1 MNNSDVA
8 NILKQDFERKEFIG
22 VKTEIVLSSQG
33 YVINDSKTC
42 KSISNHILQGYVI
55 NDSKTC
61 KSISNHILQDCVDN
75 YDCLT
80 DDKLEAIRSQVNN
93 V

>member
-8 NILKQDFERKEFIG
+8 NILKQDLEKKELIG
-22 VKTEIVLSSQG
+22 VKTKIVLSSQG
-33 YVINDSKTC
+33 YVVNTSKIRKAIIN
-42 KSISNHILQGYVI
+42 N
-55 NDSKTC
+55 
-61 KSISNHILQDCVDN
+61 ILQDCVDN

-80 DDKLEAIRSQVNN
+80 NDKLEAIRLQANN

>member
-8 NILKQDFERKEFIG
+8 NILKQDLERKELIG
-22 VKTEIVLSSQG
+22 VKTDIVLSSQG
-33 YVINDSKTC
+33 YVVND
-42 KSISNHILQGYVI
+42 I
-55 NDSKTC
+55 KTC

-80 DDKLEAIRSQVNN
+80 DDKLETVRSQVNN
-93 V
+93 I

>member
-8 NILKQDFERKEFIG
+8 NILKKDLERKELIG
-22 VKTEIVLSSQG
+22 VKTDVVLSSQG
-33 YVINDSKTC
+33 YVVNDSKTC
-42 KSISNHILQGYVI
+42 KSISNR
-55 NDSKTC
+55 
-61 KSISNHILQDCVDN
+61 ILQDCVDN

-80 DDKLEAIRSQVNN
+80 DDKLETIRSQVNN

>member
-8 NILKQDFERKEFIG
+8 NILKQDLERKEFIG

-33 YVINDSKTC
+33 YVVNASKTC
-42 KSISNHILQGYVI
+42 KA
-55 NDSKTC
+55 
-61 KSISNHILQDCVDN
+61 ISNHILQDCVDN

-80 DDKLEAIRSQVNN
+80 DDKLETVRSQVNN

>member
-8 NILKQDFERKEFIG
+8 NILKQDLERKEFIG

-33 YVINDSKTC
+33 YVIN
-42 KSISNHILQGYVI
+42 N
-55 NDSKTC
+55 SKTC
-61 KSISNHILQDCVDN
+61 KSISNHILQDCVNN

-80 DDKLEAIRSQVNN
+80 ADKLETSRCQGNN
-93 V
+93 G

>member
-8 NILKQDFERKEFIG
+8 NILKQDLERKELIG
-22 VKTEIVLSSQG
+22 VKTDIVLSSQG
-33 YVINDSKTC
+33 YVVNDSKTR
-42 KSISNHILQGYVI
+42 KSIN
-55 NDSKTC
+55 
-61 KSISNHILQDCVDN
+61 NHILQDCVDN

-93 V
+93 I

>member
-8 NILKQDFERKEFIG
+8 NIIKQDLEKKELIG
-22 VKTEIVLSSQG
+22 VKTNVVLSSQG
-33 YVINDSKTC
+33 YIVNNSKTC
-42 KSISNHILQGYVI
+42 KAIYNHM
-55 NDSKTC
+55 
-61 KSISNHILQDCVDN
+61 LQDCIDN

-80 DDKLEAIRSQVNN
+80 DDKLEAIMSQVNN

>member
-8 NILKQDFERKEFIG
+8 NILKQNLEKKELIG

-33 YVINDSKTC
+33 YVVNNSKTC
-42 KSISNHILQGYVI
+42 KAISNHILR
-55 NDSKTC
+55 
-61 KSISNHILQDCVDN
+61 DCVDN

-80 DDKLEAIRSQVNN
+80 DDKLEAIRLQENN

>member
-8 NILKQDFERKEFIG
+8 NILKQDLEKKELIG
-22 VKTEIVLSSQG
+22 VKTEMVLSSQG
-33 YVINDSKTC
+33 YVVNTSKIRKAIIN
-42 KSISNHILQGYVI
+42 N
-55 NDSKTC
+55 
-61 KSISNHILQDCVDN
+61 ILQDCVDN

-80 DDKLEAIRSQVNN
+80 DDKLEAIRLQANN

>member
-8 NILKQDFERKEFIG
+8 NILKQDLERKELIG
-22 VKTEIVLSSQG
+22 VKTDVVLSSQG
-33 YVINDSKTC
+33 DV
-42 KSISNHILQGYVI
+42 V

-80 DDKLEAIRSQVNN
+80 NDKLETIRAQVNN

>member
-8 NILKQDFERKEFIG
+8 NILKQDLERKEFIG

-33 YVINDSKTC
+33 YVVNDSKTC
-42 KSISNHILQGYVI
+42 KSVYNRIL
-55 NDSKTC
+55 K
-61 KSISNHILQDCVDN
+61 DCVDN

-80 DDKLEAIRSQVNN
+80 DDKLEVIRSQVNN

>member
-8 NILKQDFERKEFIG
+8 NILKQDLERKEFIG

-42 KSISNHILQGYVI
+42 KY
-55 NDSKTC
+55 
-61 KSISNHILQDCVDN
+61 ISNHILQDCVDN

>member
-8 NILKQDFERKEFIG
+8 NILKQDLERKELIG
-22 VKTEIVLSSQG
+22 VKTDVVLSSQG
-33 YVINDSKTC
+33 YVVNDSKTY
-42 KSISNHILQGYVI
+42 KSVYNR
-55 NDSKTC
+55 
-61 KSISNHILQDCVDN
+61 ILQDCVDN

-80 DDKLEAIRSQVNN
+80 DDKLETIRSQVNN

>member
-8 NILKQDFERKEFIG
+8 NILKQDLERKEFIG

-33 YVINDSKTC
+33 YVVNYSKTC
-42 KSISNHILQGYVI
+42 KA
-55 NDSKTC
+55 
-61 KSISNHILQDCVDN
+61 ISNHILQDCVDN

>member
-8 NILKQDFERKEFIG
+8 NILKQDLERKEFIG

-33 YVINDSKTC
+33 YVVNASKTC
-42 KSISNHILQGYVI
+42 K
-55 NDSKTC
+55 D
-61 KSISNHILQDCVDN
+61 ISNHILQDCVDN

-80 DDKLEAIRSQVNN
+80 DDKLETVRSQVNN

>member
-8 NILKQDFERKEFIG
+8 NILKQDLERKELIG
-22 VKTEIVLSSQG
+22 VKIDVVLSSQG
-33 YVINDSKTC
+33 YVVNDSKTC
-42 KSISNHILQGYVI
+42 KSVSNHILQ
-55 NDSKTC
+55 N
-61 KSISNHILQDCVDN
+61 CVDN

-80 DDKLEAIRSQVNN
+80 DDKLEEIRSQVNN

>member
-8 NILKQDFERKEFIG
+8 NILKHDLERKELIS
-22 VKTEIVLSSQG
+22 VKADVVFSSQG
-33 YVINDSKTC
+33 YVVNDSKTC
-42 KSISNHILQGYVI
+42 E
-55 NDSKTC
+55 
-61 KSISNHILQDCVDN
+61 SISNHILQDCVDN

-80 DDKLEAIRSQVNN
+80 DYKLEAIRSQVNN

>member
-8 NILKQDFERKEFIG
+8 NILKQDLERKELIG
-22 VKTEIVLSSQG
+22 VKTDVVLSSQG
-33 YVINDSKTC
+33 YVVNNSKTC
-42 KSISNHILQGYVI
+42 KSISNY
-55 NDSKTC
+55 
-61 KSISNHILQDCVDN
+61 ILQDCVDN

-80 DDKLEAIRSQVNN
+80 DDKLETIRSQVNN

>member
-8 NILKQDFERKEFIG
+8 NILKQDLERKEFIG

-33 YVINDSKTC
+33 YVVNDSKTY
-42 KSISNHILQGYVI
+42 KSVYNHILQY
-55 NDSKTC
+55 
-61 KSISNHILQDCVDN
+61 CVDN

-80 DDKLEAIRSQVNN
+80 DDKLEEIRSQVNN

>member
-8 NILKQDFERKEFIG
+8 NILKQVLERKELIG
-22 VKTEIVLSSQG
+22 VKTDVVLSSQG
-33 YVINDSKTC
+33 HVVN
-42 KSISNHILQGYVI
+42 N
-55 NDSKTC
+55 SKTC

-80 DDKLEAIRSQVNN
+80 DDKLETIRSQVNN

>member
-8 NILKQDFERKEFIG
+8 NILKQDLERKELIG
-22 VKTEIVLSSQG
+22 VKTDVVLSSQG
-33 YVINDSKTC
+33 YVVNDSKT
-42 KSISNHILQGYVI
+42 Y
-55 NDSKTC
+55 

-80 DDKLEAIRSQVNN
+80 DDKLEAIRSQANN
-93 V
+93 I

>member
-8 NILKQDFERKEFIG
+8 NILKQDLERKELIG
-22 VKTEIVLSSQG
+22 VKTDVVLSSQG
-33 YVINDSKTC
+33 YVVN
-42 KSISNHILQGYVI
+42 G
-55 NDSKTC
+55 SKTC

-80 DDKLEAIRSQVNN
+80 DDKLETVRSQVNN

>member
-8 NILKQDFERKEFIG
+8 NILKQDLEKKELIG

-33 YVINDSKTC
+33 YVVNNSKTC
-42 KSISNHILQGYVI
+42 KAINNHILR
-55 NDSKTC
+55 
-61 KSISNHILQDCVDN
+61 DCVNN
-75 YDCLT
+75 YYCLT
-80 DDKLEAIRSQVNN
+80 DDKLEAIRLQVNN

>member
-8 NILKQDFERKEFIG
+8 NILKQDLERKELIG
-22 VKTEIVLSSQG
+22 VKTDVVLSSQG
-33 YVINDSKTC
+33 YVVNDSKTC
-42 KSISNHILQGYVI
+42 KSISNR
-55 NDSKTC
+55 
-61 KSISNHILQDCVDN
+61 ILQDCVDN

-80 DDKLEAIRSQVNN
+80 DDKLETIRSQVNN

>member
-8 NILKQDFERKEFIG
+8 NVLKQDLERKELIG
-22 VKTEIVLSSQG
+22 VKTNIVLSSQG
-33 YVINDSKTC
+33 YVVNTSKIRKAIIN
-42 KSISNHILQGYVI
+42 N
-55 NDSKTC
+55 
-61 KSISNHILQDCVDN
+61 ILQDCVDN

-80 DDKLEAIRSQVNN
+80 DDKLESIRLQANN

>member
-1 MNNSDVA
+1 MNNSDIA
-8 NILKQDFERKEFIG
+8 NILKQDLEKKELIG

-33 YVINDSKTC
+33 YVVNTSKIC
-42 KSISNHILQGYVI
+42 KAII
-55 NDSKTC
+55 
-61 KSISNHILQDCVDN
+61 DN

-80 DDKLEAIRSQVNN
+80 DDKLEAIRLQANN

>member
-8 NILKQDFERKEFIG
+8 NILKQDLERKEFIG
-22 VKTEIVLSSQG
+22 VKTDIVLSSQG
-33 YVINDSKTC
+33 YIVN
-42 KSISNHILQGYVI
+42 N
-55 NDSKTC
+55 SKTC

>member
-8 NILKQDFERKEFIG
+8 NILKQDLERKEFIG

-33 YVINDSKTC
+33 YSINDSKTC
-42 KSISNHILQGYVI
+42 E
-55 NDSKTC
+55 
-61 KSISNHILQDCVDN
+61 SISNHILQDCVDN

-80 DDKLEAIRSQVNN
+80 DDKLEAVRSQVNN

>member
-8 NILKQDFERKEFIG
+8 NILKQDLERKELIG
-22 VKTEIVLSSQG
+22 VKAKIVLSSQG
-33 YVINDSKTC
+33 YVVNTSKIRKAIIN
-42 KSISNHILQGYVI
+42 N
-55 NDSKTC
+55 
-61 KSISNHILQDCVDN
+61 ILQDCVDN

-80 DDKLEAIRSQVNN
+80 NDKLEAIRLQANN

>member
-8 NILKQDFERKEFIG
+8 NILKQDLERKELIS
-22 VKTEIVLSSQG
+22 VKTKIVLSSQG
-33 YVINDSKTC
+33 YVVNSSKIRKAIIN
-42 KSISNHILQGYVI
+42 NMQQY
-55 NDSKTC
+55 
-61 KSISNHILQDCVDN
+61 CVDN

-80 DDKLEAIRSQVNN
+80 NDKLEAIRLQANN